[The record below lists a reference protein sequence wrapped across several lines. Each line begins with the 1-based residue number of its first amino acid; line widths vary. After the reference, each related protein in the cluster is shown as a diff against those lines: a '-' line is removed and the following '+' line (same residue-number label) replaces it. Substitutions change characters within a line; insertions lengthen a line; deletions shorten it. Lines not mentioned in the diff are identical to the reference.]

1 MNNNNLE
8 VEVKFHVPDL
18 AAFRERL
25 ISAGAKQLKERVHER
40 NIRFDNAWEGL
51 RRKGQLLR
59 LRQDDRA
66 RLTFKGIPPESGPT
80 EVKVREELEVEVSD
94 FDTLAL
100 LLERIG
106 FEPLQV
112 YEKYRETF
120 MLEEVEIVLDEMPF
134 GNFVE
139 LEGVEAQ
146 IKEIAGRLSLDWNR
160 RILLNYLA
168 LMGMVKNHFDLPFD
182 DLTYANFSGQDIS
195 IEEVQLFKGS

>member
-1 MNNNNLE
+1 MTTNHNLE

-18 AAFRERL
+18 TAFRQRL
-25 ISAGAKQLKERVHER
+25 LDAGARPIKPRTYER

-66 RLTFKGIPPESGPT
+66 RLTFKGIAPEDAAS

-94 FDTLAL
+94 FDTLAR
-100 LLERIG
+100 LLEKVG

-120 MLEEVEIVLDEMPF
+120 SLDGVEIVLDEMPF

-139 LEGVEAQ
+139 LEGAEKQ
-146 IKEIAGRLSLDWNR
+146 IKQLAGRLALDWDR
-160 RILLNYLA
+160 RVLQNYLA
-168 LMGMVKNHFDLPFD
+168 LMGLLKNHHNLPFQ
-182 DLTYANFSGQDIS
+182 DLTFTNFAGTDIS
-195 IEEVQLFKGS
+195 IADIL